1 MIHFSPS
8 AVYITRKLGENDDVF
23 WTRDRDFLNPQN
35 PNFWSFWQTR
45 SIAKKKVTADVIFS
59 HADMLTGCT
68 LDANNINKFRAYRRL
83 ICCFSPRMPRESWV
97 GMSMAFSLTMEIF
110 FYHMYQARMWSCSL
124 DLVLLHGLQP
134 PHQSP
139 VAYCNTLKDLAKRRH
154 VSHTSTGACGAF
166 FSLRVLVF
174 KMYACE

>member
-1 MIHFSPS
+1 M
-8 AVYITRKLGENDDVF
+8 
-23 WTRDRDFLNPQN
+23 
-35 PNFWSFWQTR
+35 
-45 SIAKKKVTADVIFS
+45 IFS

-166 FSLRVLVF
+166 FSLRVLVSRCMRVSRMMCF
-174 KMYACE
+174 CGNMKYICDTFYQVGSACLYSRPPPVDLACFRNHLLHAYRD